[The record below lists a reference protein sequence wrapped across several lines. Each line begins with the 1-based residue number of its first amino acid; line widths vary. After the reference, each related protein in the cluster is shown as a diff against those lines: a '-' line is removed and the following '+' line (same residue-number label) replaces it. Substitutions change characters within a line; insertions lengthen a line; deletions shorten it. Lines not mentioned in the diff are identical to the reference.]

1 MSYRKPVPPV
11 DVISAHYWQ
20 SAAQGK
26 LMLNTCNSCE
36 NIMFYPRATC
46 TRCLSNDL
54 GWIEASGRG
63 EVYAFTVC
71 YRAPDAVFR
80 EDAPYVIALIDLAE
94 GPRMMSNVTDCDP
107 DAVHIG
113 MPVEAW
119 FEPATEDI
127 AIPKFKPIGAAL

>member
-1 MSYRKPVPPV
+1 
-11 DVISAHYWQ
+11 
-20 SAAQGK
+20 
-26 LMLNTCNSCE
+26 MLNACNSCGI
-36 NIMFYPRATC
+36 IMFYPRATC
-46 TRCLSNDL
+46 TRCMSDDL

-107 DAVHIG
+107 DTVYIG
-113 MPVEAW
+113 MPVEVW
-119 FEPATEDI
+119 FDPATEDI
-127 AIPKFKPIGAAL
+127 AIPKFKPSGVAQ